1 MEGCVSIGGYRGT
14 SPSYPRLPAF
24 PPVEAEEAQL
34 AEVFVRLVFQ
44 AAGGGG
50 VLREIF
56 TEELPVTWEQNK
68 TAIRELWPNATIEP
82 ALASLFAER
91 LSHLDQAILA
101 EAIREARI
109 QSRFPT
115 PEIRDILDAYHKAQR
130 MSPQA
135 WQPRHYEKPLPPS
148 LDVDPEVERK
158 TVRDIRYLLDN
169 VKWEEAEIDRLIE
182 RILNAMD
189 KGLIGP
195 AMTHRQLVPLQVL
208 KRRLRD
214 DKVHPDALAVALKIW
229 PHLEDVP
236 PGATEAPKSAEQVE
250 PGVDRPLERMAS

>member
-1 MEGCVSIGGYRGT
+1 
-14 SPSYPRLPAF
+14 
-24 PPVEAEEAQL
+24 
-34 AEVFVRLVFQ
+34 
-44 AAGGGG
+44 
-50 VLREIF
+50 
-56 TEELPVTWEQNK
+56 VTWEQNK

-135 WQPRHYEKPLPPS
+135 WRPQQCEKPLPPS
-148 LDVDPEVERK
+148 PDVDPEVEQK

-169 VKWEEAEIDRLIE
+169 VKWEQAEIEHLIE

-189 KGLIGP
+189 KNLISP
-195 AMTHRQLVPLQVL
+195 AMTQRQLVPLQVL
-208 KRRLRD
+208 KHRLRGEA
-214 DKVHPDALAVALKIW
+214 VHPDALAIALRIW
-229 PHLEDVP
+229 PSLEDASQE
-236 PGATEAPKSAEQVE
+236 ATEGPRRDDQPVA
-250 PGVDRPLERMAS
+250 GVVRPLEQMAS